1 MFYVGASCGYVGA
14 SWGYVGARLGH
25 LGAMLGHLDSIL
37 DHVGVMLQPSWC
49 QEASYKQKL
58 EILMNFTSQGGVRPM
73 AWDGRWGH
81 GFFHFSFKSVIR
93 IAVLASG
100 VPVAPIEYSIL
111 EYSVRNPN
119 GV

>member
-1 MFYVGASCGYVGA
+1 M
-14 SWGYVGARLGH
+14 LGH
-25 LGAMLGHLDSIL
+25 LGAMFGHLGAMLGHLRAMLGHLDSIL

-49 QEASYKQKL
+49 QEASYKQNL
-58 EILMNFTSQGGVRPM
+58 EILMNFPSQGRGPSFVLE
-73 AWDGRWGH
+73 GRCRH

-100 VPVAPIEYSIL
+100 VPVAPIEYPIL
-111 EYSVRNPN
+111 EYSVRNPD

>member
-1 MFYVGASCGYVGA
+1 
-14 SWGYVGARLGH
+14 
-25 LGAMLGHLDSIL
+25 MLGHLESIL
-37 DHVGVMLQPSWC
+37 GHVGLMLQPRWC
-49 QEASYKQKL
+49 QEASDKQNL
-58 EILMNFTSQGGVRPM
+58 EILMNFTSFGRGGAMELHLRC
-73 AWDGRWGH
+73 RH

-111 EYSVRNPN
+111 EYSVRNPD

>member
-1 MFYVGASCGYVGA
+1 M
-14 SWGYVGARLGH
+14 LGH
-25 LGAMLGHLDSIL
+25 LGAMLGHLGAMLGHLRAMLGHLDSIL
-37 DHVGVMLQPSWC
+37 DHVGVMLQPRWC

-58 EILMNFTSQGGVRPM
+58 EILMNFTSQGGVQPM
-73 AWDGRWGH
+73 ALHHRCGH
-81 GFFHFSFKSVIR
+81 GFCHFSFKSVIR

-111 EYSVRNPN
+111 EYSVRNPD

>member
-1 MFYVGASCGYVGA
+1 MLGHLGAM
-14 SWGYVGARLGH
+14 LGH

-58 EILMNFTSQGGVRPM
+58 EILMNFSSQGRGGSLALGDRC
-73 AWDGRWGH
+73 GH
-81 GFFHFSFKSVIR
+81 GFFDFSFKSVIR

-100 VPVAPIEYSIL
+100 VPVAAIEYSIL
-111 EYSVRNPN
+111 EYSVRNPD